1 MDHDNKYKNVRPII
15 DTGCSKTNYNIYL
28 KEKFKDMLIKEH
40 EGFKRIKVK
49 SLVSILNDVES
60 MTENL
65 YTQTSDN
72 EENIKFENPVLL
84 LDVRTYQEYKEC
96 HLKGAINYP
105 HTFLFR
111 GANQFSN
118 EILKYKN
125 RNDRLI
131 IVYDKNERLA
141 QKVAQGLM
149 ERNILNCF
157 LLSGGII
164 AMVRENP
171 ERIEGNIPDDIKEIV
186 KGDKIEKKKNKIYF
200 SSISSIPSIKE
211 LKPIEINHAYNKIL
225 NKTPSLEWNNKLNPP
240 PSSINN
246 NNNNNNININNNY
259 NNNNYLSSNIQYGQ
273 HGHRR
278 SSSQISYASSTS
290 SRSSRSSTTTT
301 TTTTSNQNSEKKFER
316 ITYYSHLKK
325 PQPVTDPF
333 DFSVIKKN
341 IPLAIK
347 KDSEENQK
355 RFQNSKNSDLSSSA
369 SSLNSN
375 YHALWRIKPKPITEK
390 ITHTKNKR

>member
-1 MDHDNKYKNVRPII
+1 
-15 DTGCSKTNYNIYL
+15 
-28 KEKFKDMLIKEH
+28 
-40 EGFKRIKVK
+40 
-49 SLVSILNDVES
+49 
-60 MTENL
+60 
-65 YTQTSDN
+65 
-72 EENIKFENPVLL
+72 
-84 LDVRTYQEYKEC
+84 
-96 HLKGAINYP
+96 
-105 HTFLFR
+105 
-111 GANQFSN
+111 
-118 EILKYKN
+118 
-125 RNDRLI
+125 
-131 IVYDKNERLA
+131 
-141 QKVAQGLM
+141 
-149 ERNILNCF
+149 
-157 LLSGGII
+157 
-164 AMVRENP
+164 MVRENP

-301 TTTTSNQNSEKKFER
+301 TTTTTSNQNSEKKFER

-375 YHALWRIKPKPITEK
+375 YHG
-390 ITHTKNKR
+390 KNAILFYFYFFFYTIFIFFFFLK